1 MAISEFQLI
10 ERYFTRQPVRR
21 RETVLGVGD
30 DCALLSVPPGMT
42 LAVTMDTLVEGRH
55 FPETTAPRDVGHKA
69 LAVNLSDLAAMG
81 AQPAWA
87 TLSLC
92 LPEPDE
98 AWLTGFAEGLFAL
111 AARFGVELVG
121 GDTVRGPRVLTLQL
135 HGWVPEGAAL
145 TRSGARPGDGV
156 FVTGTLGD
164 AGAGLA
170 IVAGKISC
178 GSADAQYL
186 RGRLDR
192 PEPRVEAGLALR
204 GVASAAIDVSDGVA
218 ADLTHI
224 LERSGVGAT
233 LWAEALP
240 LSAALARICAPEQAR
255 RLALSAGDDYELCF
269 TVPPERIP
277 ELSRLPVA
285 CTQIGVIEPVPGLRL
300 VDATGRSLA
309 PGVGGYDHFAG
320 HA

>member
-1 MAISEFQLI
+1 MPLSEFQLI

-55 FPETTAPRDVGHKA
+55 FPHTTAPRDVGHKA

-98 AWLTGFAEGLFAL
+98 GWLTEFAEGLFAL

-135 HGWVPEGAAL
+135 HGWVPEGQAL
-145 TRSGARPGDGV
+145 TRGGARPGDAV

-164 AGAGLA
+164 AGAGLMIA
-170 IVAGKISC
+170 KGELTC
-178 GSADAQYL
+178 DATDAHYL

-192 PEPRVEAGLALR
+192 PEPRIEAGLALR

-218 ADLTHI
+218 ADLGHV

-233 LWAEALP
+233 LRADALP
-240 LSAALARICAPEQAR
+240 LSPALARAVAPETAQ

-269 TVPPERIP
+269 TVAPERIP
-277 ELSRLPVA
+277 ELARLPVPW
-285 CTQIGVIEPVPGLRL
+285 TQIGVIEAAPGLRV
-300 VDATGRSLA
+300 VDATGKLLA
-309 PGVGGYDHFAG
+309 PRAGGYDHFAESV
-320 HA
+320 